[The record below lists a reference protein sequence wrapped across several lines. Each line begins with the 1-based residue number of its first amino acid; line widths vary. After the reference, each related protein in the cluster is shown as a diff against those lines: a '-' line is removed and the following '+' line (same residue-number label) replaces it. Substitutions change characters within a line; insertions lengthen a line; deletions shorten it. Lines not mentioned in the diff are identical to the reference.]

1 VGQVDALLKESR
13 DLRQKSRRL
22 RGEIRGEIA
31 KLRQSIHA
39 QRTVTLI
46 MHDLIVQGD
55 RSVFH
60 VKE

>member
-1 VGQVDALLKESR
+1 VDALLKEA
-13 DLRQKSRRL
+13 RQLQKKSKRL

-60 VKE
+60 EKE